1 MAPTDGCDYFL
12 VSSTQFPTASWPQ
25 GSSVVERCMGQEGV
39 PSGEVSPQPGDSV
52 AARRTGPSQPVKASR
67 RDGPR
72 PPTHQG
78 SGLPLGAGSP
88 SRAESWAAMSETIRG
103 RLAELAGEVLEW
115 FAEQDSSGENRPRA
129 VVLGTQALC
138 IAEPRID
145 SAGRP
150 VYVLNR
156 YEFVP
161 GTHKKIPVEYR
172 PGLHEST
179 KPPDTPQ
186 RGASL
191 PQPESDLGLSLRE
204 AGQLGNLPPMAQE
217 LLQAPF
223 NSKHRIIRCEYWYS
237 GYPHR
242 LDKYMLVLAGRHF
255 VTAAIGTQ
263 QVPVGHTVANAH
275 WNLTCH
281 RIAVNRVVGS

>member
-1 MAPTDGCDYFL
+1 
-12 VSSTQFPTASWPQ
+12 
-25 GSSVVERCMGQEGV
+25 
-39 PSGEVSPQPGDSV
+39 
-52 AARRTGPSQPVKASR
+52 
-67 RDGPR
+67 
-72 PPTHQG
+72 
-78 SGLPLGAGSP
+78 
-88 SRAESWAAMSETIRG
+88 MSKTIRG
-103 RLAELAGEVLEW
+103 RLAALAGEVLEW
-115 FAEQDSSGENRPRA
+115 FAEQDSSGESRPRA

-145 SAGRP
+145 STGRP

-161 GTHKKIPVEYR
+161 GTHRKIPVEYR
-172 PGLHEST
+172 PGKQET
-179 KPPDTPQ
+179 AKPRDARQP
-186 RGASL
+186 GGSL

-204 AGQLGNLPPMAQE
+204 AGQLGNLPPTAQE

-223 NSKHRIIRCEYWYS
+223 SSQDPVRRCEYWYS

-242 LDKYMLVLAGRHF
+242 LDKYMFVLAGRHF

-281 RIAVNRVVGS
+281 RMAVSRVVGS